1 MNRQL
6 WQIFVL
12 HMLAHCRHGS
22 ARVRLFK
29 VCDVQSWCSGG
40 QRATSTK
47 KWNRWNFEENICLTQ
62 VMMANTRHSHL
73 AACLPYLT
81 ACCVAKARD
90 LSPALNHTIV
100 RVVTSGAHRHDVFGA
115 SHLWSLGQG
124 HPSRN
129 HPGHTVYCITH
140 VSLSSHLAGCLL
152 AEFLLNRNSAGWLP
166 TSSKWCGCLS
176 PSVHSHCTLRTL
188 LTWTSHK
195 VRQKQLCK
203 MHFQFHVALGC
214 SRVAVGPVALWRRSL
229 GRSHPLACCTT
240 TKNRETQDDQHTLR
254 GSIVVSLHCASPA
267 TFDERINPNISSCC
281 RKS

>member
-1 MNRQL
+1 
-6 WQIFVL
+6 
-12 HMLAHCRHGS
+12 
-22 ARVRLFK
+22 
-29 VCDVQSWCSGG
+29 
-40 QRATSTK
+40 
-47 KWNRWNFEENICLTQ
+47 
-62 VMMANTRHSHL
+62 MMANTRHSHL
-73 AACLPYLT
+73 AACPPYLT
-81 ACCVAKARD
+81 ACCVARARD

-115 SHLWSLGQG
+115 PHLWSLGQG

-195 VRQKQLCK
+195 VARNSYAKCISSFMCRL
-203 MHFQFHVALGC
+203 A
-214 SRVAVGPVALWRRSL
+214 AVGLQSDLSRFGVVPSGEAIRLPAALRR
-229 GRSHPLACCTT
+229 RIAKHKTT
-240 TKNRETQDDQHTLR
+240 
-254 GSIVVSLHCASPA
+254 SIHFGAAL
-267 TFDERINPNISSCC
+267 
-281 RKS
+281 